1 MRPVRFATVLLALI
15 AAPVAGFAAII
26 GGAYYAPQYDYRE
39 FFAATD
45 GKPFQVVLAG
55 NPFPGI
61 DPAIVAR
68 DLLPAMQAAKPRP
81 ALTFTYDRPSPPP
94 RPDYRLV
101 LVFDPALNLN
111 SDPVCA
117 GDPPAL
123 PSRARRAASTSMRSI
138 AGTTGRC
145 RRPRRGPTP
154 PARPIRASNAC
165 SASCSRWSSA
175 SSRTA
180 GPSTTR
186 CSGSGAR
193 HSMALHIRT
202 AGDTPAVRIMRR
214 RFSMELTARFPSPAS
229 GRSWCWCGTS

>member
-1 MRPVRFATVLLALI
+1 MRLTRVATALLLLI
-15 AAPVAGFAAII
+15 ATPAVGFAAVI
-26 GGAYYAPQYDYRE
+26 GGTYYAPQYDYRE

-68 DLLPAMQAAKPRP
+68 DLLPAMQRAKPRP
-81 ALTFTYDRPSPPP
+81 ALTFTYDKPSPAP

-117 GDPPAL
+117 GEPMRFRPGTPAV
-123 PSRARRAASTSMRSI
+123 SMSMRST

-154 PARPIRASNAC
+154 PARPIRASSAC

-180 GPSTTR
+180 GPSTTP
-186 CSGSGAR
+186 CSADR
-193 HSMALHIRT
+193 H
-202 AGDTPAVRIMRR
+202 AVT
-214 RFSMELTARFPSPAS
+214 RFI
-229 GRSWCWCGTS
+229 SW